1 MVQLTHILDP
11 RVMDAMHRAFNEAC
25 AKLPP
30 ATTSEHLTR
39 RVALKVLELGRAGIR
54 DADDLTAQTLAFF
67 EPARSPFVPLRG
79 RLSLAAAQPST
90 RPQRRPEPPKGSLK
104 TQNGR

>member
-1 MVQLTHILDP
+1 MVQLAHIRDP
-11 RVMDAMHRAFNEAC
+11 EVMDAMHRAFNAAC
-25 AKLPP
+25 AKLTS
-30 ATTSEHLTR
+30 AGTSEHLTG

-79 RLSLAAAQPST
+79 RLSLAAARPST
-90 RPQRRPEPPKGSLK
+90 WASEAP
-104 TQNGR
+104 